1 MKKKF
6 VKIVLLTLVM
16 AALACR
22 LPFSG
27 GDSDTDEEVNQEI
40 IKAEPTTST
49 QIEET
54 IEVEEAAAEEETAEA
69 ETTEASS
76 GGTKV
81 FSDNGVEIA
90 LPDTYIPGDVE
101 TDLAILVEGLQAMS
115 EEDAA
120 DIESLYEN
128 NKDDII
134 LWAYDMSSPPTHQ
147 TSLLVMKNEEFAGMS
162 LALIATFANVLFGSE
177 VDSLHQETM
186 TLGEHEVLRFLTTSE
201 NAGVVTAQA
210 IYLFNDSGKL
220 WMVGFFTNQ
229 EQFEDRLPTFDAA
242 AASFTVLPQE

>member
-27 GDSDTDEEVNQEI
+27 GDSDTDEEVTQEI
-40 IKAEPTTST
+40 IQAEPTTST

-54 IEVEEAAAEEETAEA
+54 IEVEEA
-69 ETTEASS
+69 
-76 GGTKV
+76 
-81 FSDNGVEIA
+81 GVEIA

-201 NAGVVTAQA
+201 NTGVVTAQA